1 LTRYLLDT
9 NIISDLVRNPR
20 GPAARRIADVGD
32 RTVLTST
39 IVAAELRYGCE
50 KSGSP
55 RLQAAVEAILSELDI
70 LPFDEPA
77 SHAYGALRAALEA
90 RGLPI
95 GGNDMLIAA
104 QALALDA
111 VLVTANTRE
120 FSRVEGL
127 IVENWLV

>member
-1 LTRYLLDT
+1 MRYLLDT
-9 NIISDLVRNPR
+9 NIISDLVRHPR

-32 RTVLTST
+32 RMVMTST

-50 KSGSP
+50 KSGSS
-55 RLQAAVEAILSELDI
+55 RLRTAVEAILSELDI

-77 SHAYGALRAALEA
+77 SHAYGTLRALLEA

-104 QALALDA
+104 QALALNA
-111 VLVTANTRE
+111 VVATANTRE
-120 FSRVEGL
+120 FSRVDGL
-127 IVENWLV
+127 TMENWLA

>member
-1 LTRYLLDT
+1 M
-9 NIISDLVRNPR
+9 
-20 GPAARRIADVGD
+20 
-32 RTVLTST
+32 TST

-50 KSGSP
+50 KSGSS
-55 RLQAAVEAILSELDI
+55 RLQAAVESVLSELDI

-77 SHAYGALRAALEA
+77 SHAYGTLRAALEA
-90 RGLPI
+90 KGLPI

-120 FSRVEGL
+120 FSRVDGL
-127 IVENWLV
+127 TIENWLV